1 MEDVRHQPELIEV
14 TMESSGGA
22 LHNPSHTHSPLSYS
36 AHIRTFDF
44 HLAAFSQT
52 NSYIKEVELL
62 NNFV

>member
-1 MEDVRHQPELIEV
+1 MEDVRHQAELIEV

-22 LHNPSHTHSPLSYS
+22 LHNTPHTSYS
-36 AHIRTFDF
+36 ANIRTFDF
-44 HLAAFSQT
+44 HLAAFSQP